1 MGPSGLWSFSALDQG
16 VETLDG
22 TTVPFDAFVN
32 IEGEA
37 LQHGSR
43 PDLRPFN
50 KVETAKDLM
59 HSIGLQNMLL
69 LSQMVC
75 RSALLRTETRGS
87 WNLQFVSVLFQDHP
101 SF

>member
-1 MGPSGLWSFSALDQG
+1 VSVDETGKWSFSALDQG

-50 KVETAKDLM
+50 KEE
-59 HSIGLQNMLL
+59 LQNI
-69 LSQMVC
+69 
-75 RSALLRTETRGS
+75 LRVGQCVGCHDSYSDPVWTKYDPKAECTR
-87 WNLQFVSVLFQDHP
+87 P
-101 SF
+101 E